1 MKENL
6 FNLDADPAIER
17 EWQDVCR
24 TNVPGN
30 PQCVIDWIRAYM
42 NNNLAYYKKKVLE
55 AQNIFKENG
64 ITGYEDALKNLFLN
78 GVQQST

>member
-6 FNLDADPAIER
+6 FNLDADPAIEH

-30 PQCVIDWIRAYM
+30 PQCVIDWILRAYI
-42 NNNLAYYKKKVLE
+42 NNNLAYYKR
-55 AQNIFKENG
+55 IF
-64 ITGYEDALKNLFLN
+64 
-78 GVQQST
+78 STWMRILR